1 VNNTTL
7 RLNKTLFDLNCS
19 LHQENASLS
28 EPLTEQA
35 FIEKAFHREWSS
47 SRVLFIERAF
57 HRKNLSSK
65 EQGLTACFATAS
77 HPHQP
82 RDGALGPKLL
92 DDFWNQEGK
101 TDHG

>member
-1 VNNTTL
+1 A
-7 RLNKTLFDLNCS
+7 S
-19 LHQENASLS
+19 LHRESFS
-28 EPLTEQA
+28 SRGVY
-35 FIEKAFHREWSS
+35 IESALHRES
-47 SRVLFIERAF
+47 
-57 HRKNLSSK
+57 LSSK

-82 RDGALGPKLL
+82 RDDTLGPKLL